1 MLDKYS
7 HIIFSDGSSLGNPGN
22 GGYGAIIINEHATVI
37 EIGGAENNTTNNR
50 MELSGLLHALKTIEK
65 SKGQII
71 CCTDSQY
78 VINCISKWLP
88 GWKKNNWITSTK
100 TPVLNKDLLEQ
111 IDKIVQTHKEI
122 GEVHFKYVPGHV
134 GVSGNERCDE
144 IATSFARGET
154 PELFN
159 GTLSDYAVDT
169 LNIGVDEEEAE
180 KKARTKTNSG
190 KAYSYLSLVDGIALR
205 HTTWADCEN
214 RVKGQS
220 KVKFK
225 KTISKQDEEAIL
237 KSWGAKLSN

>member
-22 GGYGAIIINEHATVI
+22 GGYGAIIINEHTTVT
-37 EIGGAENNTTNNR
+37 EIGGREDDTTNNR
-50 MELSGLLHALKTIEK
+50 MELSGLLHALRTIET

-78 VINCISKWLP
+78 VINCVSKWIP
-88 GWKKNNWITSTK
+88 NWKKNNWITSTK
-100 TPVLNKDLLEQ
+100 TPVLNRDLLEQ
-111 IDKIVQTHKEI
+111 IDEIVHAHKKI
-122 GEVHFKYVPGHV
+122 GEVHFRYVPGHV
-134 GVSGNERCDE
+134 GVAGNERCDE

-154 PELFN
+154 PELFS

-169 LNIGVDEEEAE
+169 LNIGVDEDEAE
-180 KKARTKTNSG
+180 KRARTKTSSA

-205 HTTWADCEN
+205 HTTWADCEK

-225 KTISKQDEEAIL
+225 KSISKEDEEAIL